1 MQSDQIQQTHV
12 FTLGLGLP
20 VRVLDQ
26 ILTATEHTLT
36 QAGATRIWAERS
48 AWGTVVMA
56 ELPADANRQS
66 GDRNANGG
74 TERLLLE
81 R

>member
-1 MQSDQIQQTHV
+1 MHADQVQPTHV

-20 VRVLDQ
+20 VRMLDQ

-36 QAGATRIWAERS
+36 QAGATRIWAEPS

-56 ELPADANRQS
+56 ELPADANRPS
-66 GDRNANGG
+66 EDRNAHGG
-74 TERLLLE
+74 AERLLL
-81 R
+81 RS

>member
-1 MQSDQIQQTHV
+1 MQYDQIQPTHV

-20 VRVLDQ
+20 VRVLDE

-56 ELPADANRQS
+56 ELPKDANRQGEGRS
-66 GDRNANGG
+66 AHGG
-74 TERLLLE
+74 AERLLLG

>member
-1 MQSDQIQQTHV
+1 MQPDQIQSTHV
-12 FTLGLGLP
+12 FTLGPGLP

-26 ILTATEHTLT
+26 ILTATERTLT

-56 ELPADANRQS
+56 EFPADANRQS
-66 GDRNANGG
+66 EDRNANGIAEG
-74 TERLLLE
+74 LLLE